1 MNCLSCGTS
10 AAAGAQFCGVCGGA
24 LQRSCAACAGDH
36 PAGHRYCDQCGS
48 LLAGRSRL
56 DGGSD
61 VNPVR
66 ATAEGERRH
75 MTVMFCDLVGSTAM
89 SESMD
94 PEELKSVVLAY
105 HQVAAEAIEGA
116 GGYVGHYMGD
126 GILAYFGYPV
136 ADEHAGVRAVRAGFR
151 LIDAVHGLHGQH
163 PDLEVRVGVHSGLAV
178 VADMG
183 AGENRQLR
191 DVVGDTPNTAARV
204 QGAASPGTVAV
215 SAATWEECKDFIE
228 FRSLG
233 PHTLRGLSEPVELF
247 EAISD
252 SGAESRLDV
261 AAARRSLTPM
271 VGREGELDQLL
282 AAWRRTQDGDPQV
295 VWVTGEPGIGKSRL
309 VREFISQVRN
319 EGGIEIDFRCSVF
332 HQQSSLHSSA
342 EQFRR
347 FLIAETG
354 SLSIAGCE
362 LLADTNGTPR
372 SLAVPVI
379 AGLLN
384 LPLVEPYRMV
394 EGSADHIRQHTLE
407 VIARLIEDRA
417 RRQPVLVV
425 VDDVQWI
432 DATTAALMERFLG
445 PVQRDDVMTVV
456 TCRIDHGVEIP
467 TEAHHHCVELTGLP
481 DEQVQELIR
490 LVAGD
495 GIIAPSLISQV
506 SLRTEGIPLFAEE
519 LTQLMMTSPSGSA
532 PSVPATLRDSLMARI
547 DRLGPEADL
556 LRVLSIFARDA
567 SDMLLQNVSGL
578 DRQGFL
584 ANIELLMKAGL
595 VIRRGTGVNAVYS
608 FRHALQQEVTYES
621 MLRTTRRQLHGRV
634 AAALELRFSERSV
647 AEPEMS
653 ARHLELS
660 GDVEGALPYLLR
672 AGDRAIAFSAHA
684 EALAHLEHAL
694 EIVASLP
701 PGPDRDDSELEVL
714 VRLGVP
720 TTALH
725 GYGSPAAEGV
735 YARAQELGDRVGD
748 HSGAYQA
755 LYGLH
760 RTRMLQAKYAQAE
773 ELGKRLAALAE
784 ANPQQIEFEVGA
796 ARAVGSLEFYLG
808 RDQSVTLDHLERAL
822 NAPDAGTAG
831 AYLAGLNDVVDP
843 VITCQLYAA
852 WANWLTGNPKQAR
865 QLSDAAVDAA
875 RNFGHPFTLCL
886 ALCFDTWLCQFE
898 GDARLTLHRAQE
910 GLERAEAHGFPF
922 WVGWARVLRAWAEAS
937 LGNVDALGEM
947 RAGLDAWMAQGSGLG
962 VTYFLGLIASVEIE
976 VGDLTGADSTLAQ
989 ALHFVDTLDEHFWEA
1004 ELLRLRAEVARSNG
1018 APESDVEAA
1027 LDRAAQVAHGQRAD
1041 ALAERIEASRSEHV
1055 ERR

>member
-1 MNCLSCGTS
+1 
-10 AAAGAQFCGVCGGA
+10 
-24 LQRSCAACAGDH
+24 
-36 PAGHRYCDQCGS
+36 
-48 LLAGRSRL
+48 
-56 DGGSD
+56 
-61 VNPVR
+61 
-66 ATAEGERRH
+66 
-75 MTVMFCDLVGSTAM
+75 MFCDLVGSTAM

-151 LIDAVHGLHGQH
+151 LVDAVHGLHGQY
-163 PDLEVRVGVHSGLAV
+163 PDLEVRVGVHSGLAII
-178 VADMG
+178 ADMG

-204 QGAASPGTVAV
+204 QGAAMPGTVAV
-215 SAATWEECKDFIE
+215 SATTWEECRDFIE

-233 PHTLRGLSEPVELF
+233 VHTLRGLSEPVELF

-252 SGAESRLDV
+252 TGAENRLDV
-261 AAARRSLTPM
+261 AAARRSLTPL
-271 VGREGELDQLL
+271 VGRERELARLL
-282 AAWRRTQDGDPQV
+282 DAWRRTQDGDPQV

-309 VREFISQVRN
+309 VREFLGQVRDD
-319 EGGIEIDFRCSVF
+319 GGIEIDFRCSML

-347 FLIAETG
+347 FMIAETG
-354 SLSIAGCE
+354 SLSIEGCE
-362 LLADTNGTPR
+362 LLADANGTPR

-394 EGSADHIRQHTLE
+394 EGSADHIRQHTLD

-417 RRQPVLVV
+417 RRQPVVVV
-425 VDDVQWI
+425 VDDIQWI

-445 PVQRDDVMTVV
+445 SHQRDDVMTVV

-467 TEAHHHCVELTGLP
+467 TEAHHQHIELTRLD
-481 DEQVQELIR
+481 DEHVQELIR

-495 GIIAPSLISQV
+495 GVMAPSLIAQV

-519 LTQLMMTSPSGSA
+519 LTQLVMTSPDGSA
-532 PSVPATLRDSLMARI
+532 PAVPATLRDSLMARI

-567 SDMLLQNVSGL
+567 PDMLLQNVSGL
-578 DRQGFL
+578 DRQRFL
-584 ANIELLMKAGL
+584 ENIELLMKSGL

-634 AAALELRFSERSV
+634 AAALELRFNERSV

-653 ARHLELS
+653 ARHLELA
-660 GDVEGALPYLLR
+660 GDVERALPHLMR
-672 AGDRAIAFSAHA
+672 AGDRAIAISAHT
-684 EALAHLEHAL
+684 EALAHLRHAL
-694 EIVASLP
+694 GLVEMLPAS
-701 PGPDRDDSELEVL
+701 PDRDDIELEVL

-720 TTALH
+720 ETALH
-725 GYGSPAAEGV
+725 GYGSPATEEV
-735 YARAQELGDRVGD
+735 YARAQELSDRVGQ

-760 RTRMLQAKYAQAE
+760 RTRMLQAKYPQAR
-773 ELGKRLAALAE
+773 ELGNRLADLAE
-784 ANPQQIEFEVGA
+784 ANPQKTEFTVGVG
-796 ARAVGSLEFYLG
+796 RALGSLAFYLG
-808 RDQSVTLDHLERAL
+808 HDQHVTLAHLERTL
-822 NAPDAGTAG
+822 TAPDAGVPG

-843 VITCQLYAA
+843 VITSQLYAA
-852 WANWLTGNPKQAR
+852 WATWLTGNPKEAR
-865 QLSDAAVDAA
+865 RLSDAAVAAA

-898 GDARLTLHRAQE
+898 GDAELTIRRASE
-910 GLERAEAHGFPF
+910 SLERATAHGFPF
-922 WVGWARVLRAWAEAS
+922 WIGWARVLGAWGEAR
-937 LGNVDALGEM
+937 LGSTDALEEM
-947 RAGLDAWMAQGSGLG
+947 RAGLAAWMAQGSKLG
-962 VTYFLGLIASVEIE
+962 VTYFLGLIASVEMD
-976 VGDLTGADSTLAQ
+976 VGDVVAADATLGE
-989 ALHFVDTLDEHFWEA
+989 ALHLVDELDEHFWEA
-1004 ELLRLRAEVARSNG
+1004 ELLRLRASVDRARG
-1018 APESDVEAA
+1018 AADTDVDAT
-1027 LDRAAQVAHGQRAD
+1027 LDRAARVARSQGAD
-1041 ALAERIEASRSEHV
+1041 ALVERIDATRS
-1055 ERR
+1055 